1 MSRTPLCRAKQT
13 MANVVRTPPVF
24 QPVSFAEPAKD
35 KTMTT
40 LAFTAVIVIFVTL
53 IRSVAIE
60 AQRIAR
66 LNKEEAEDRNGD

>member
-1 MSRTPLCRAKQT
+1 
-13 MANVVRTPPVF
+13 
-24 QPVSFAEPAKD
+24 
-35 KTMTT
+35 MTT